1 MEYYSARI
9 RDGLLID
16 PQLRMV
22 SEVLSQKSQSPK
34 FTYYMMPFTWH
45 FWKDKTVVATPSVVA
60 QGQGWWGGCDYD
72 RLTQRSLG
80 VVEAFCILT
89 VLVII
94 PIHAC
99 AEIHTRYPPAKNQR
113 VSPNCCTC
121 STQPSPSLVIHP
133 IPSQPPSPF
142 CQVPNTCGHFYFLA
156 GHTHAQ
162 PFAQER
168 LLPTFLS
175 THLTCQMRCFLCN
188 SGVETLALA
197 LVISEQYP
205 ALEISCSCQEQ
216 ISRCHVPRAPAY
228 SAALHAG
235 L

>member
-1 MEYYSARI
+1 M
-9 RDGLLID
+9 
-16 PQLRMV
+16 
-22 SEVLSQKSQSPK
+22 
-34 FTYYMMPFTWH
+34 
-45 FWKDKTVVATPSVVA
+45 
-60 QGQGWWGGCDYD
+60 
-72 RLTQRSLG
+72 
-80 VVEAFCILT
+80 VEAFCILT

-99 AEIHTRYPPAKNQR
+99 AEIHTLYPPAKNQR

-162 PFAQER
+162 PFAQEP

-216 ISRCHVPRAPAY
+216 ISRCHVPRVPCSQGTCLFGCLACWVVSLGRADSTAHS
-228 SAALHAG
+228 SALRKRPQRVQYIR
-235 L
+235 